1 MSSLSSE
8 IFLYT
13 IVFFWIS
20 LPLSITT
27 QERLD
32 GSLSRILALK
42 IFPTGKSF
50 FIPHLSLSTIF
61 QTLTHLVLPP
71 IDPLCKTYASTA
83 LVTKEMML
91 RSQICR
97 FIKLCYLTGND
108 AQESNMQIHKT
119 VSSNA
124 IESLKERENPI
135 EREEGQ
141 DQEIGEAIV
150 EPSTANPG
158 DYKKGSSTILR
169 V

>member
-42 IFPTGKSF
+42 IFP
-50 FIPHLSLSTIF
+50 
-61 QTLTHLVLPP
+61 
-71 IDPLCKTYASTA
+71 
-83 LVTKEMML
+83 
-91 RSQICR
+91 
-97 FIKLCYLTGND
+97 TGND

>member
-42 IFPTGKSF
+42 IFPTGSSSSNLE
-50 FIPHLSLSTIF
+50 LSI
-61 QTLTHLVLPP
+61 QPK
-71 IDPLCKTYASTA
+71 CCRG
-83 LVTKEMML
+83 EMML

-119 VSSNA
+119 
-124 IESLKERENPI
+124 SLILMEA
-135 EREEGQ
+135 
-141 DQEIGEAIV
+141 QE
-150 EPSTANPG
+150 
-158 DYKKGSSTILR
+158 
-169 V
+169 